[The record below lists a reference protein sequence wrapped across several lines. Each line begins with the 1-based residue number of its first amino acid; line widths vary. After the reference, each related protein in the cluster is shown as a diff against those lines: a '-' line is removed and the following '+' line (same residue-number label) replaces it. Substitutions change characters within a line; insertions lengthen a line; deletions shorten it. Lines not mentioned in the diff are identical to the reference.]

1 MAGNRITVTQWLQGI
16 GAIAVLIMGAN
27 ALGWLDSIKSFSVV
41 DNSPVIHFRTDKD
54 VADIANLRMSLP
66 EDTYIHFDLAFQN
79 IMAICAASVTATTL
93 DKSDECPKKNLDGKT
108 VNQIIALGK
117 KLGDTSLSV
126 NDKIAM
132 VQ

>member
-16 GAIAVLIMGAN
+16 GAVVLLIMGAN

-66 EDTYIHFDLAFQN
+66 EDTYIHFNEAFDH
-79 IMAICAASVTATTL
+79 IMQLCAIKSKSTEANDACTL
-93 DKSDECPKKNLDGKT
+93 KNLDGKT
-108 VNQIIALGK
+108 VNQIINFGS
-117 KLGDTSLSV
+117 KLHDSSLSM
-126 NDKIAM
+126 NDKLAL